1 MSDKDLRSQLEGLFS
16 DIVPEPEAEKDEP
29 LLKEATFGPT
39 AVEIAEAE
47 TVKGKPVAAE
57 APPLIPAEP
66 EEAERERR
74 EVPPTSVPDWEATL
88 KEQRLRILNILL
100 GVTTGVATLI
110 IVTLVLFS
118 LRQPSLWRAYVPYF
132 VAWVVLLGLTLA
144 RQLNPTVRTT
154 ILIVLAY
161 TVGTLALVIDGPLGS
176 GGLYLL
182 LAPLLFS
189 VLVKQQAGAY
199 AAAVSLIIYVTLAIA
214 HHQGWLQSAEALD
227 ITKWSTVLNLGA
239 TFGMLVAAATFI
251 QWMFNS
257 ALITAL
263 QEAEEKHAET
273 IRSETILRERADE
286 LTRANA
292 LLQKRTLQLQ
302 TAAQVSRAATSVL
315 DPDELVQQAV
325 NLIRERFDL
334 YYVGLFLID
343 ESWQWAVLQAGT
355 GEAGRQMLE
364 QDHRLEVG
372 GASTVGW
379 CTANAQA
386 RIALD
391 VGEEALR
398 FDGST
403 EPLGLSSGRRLAEAN
418 PLLPETRSEIALP
431 LISRGRVIGALD
443 VQSKEPEAFSD
454 EEVAV
459 LQTMADQVAVA
470 VDNAQLWAE
479 AQASLEEMEA
489 LQRRYVRE
497 QWAEYVSARAAP
509 HYERTQPGVTPLGD
523 AVLAEV
529 EQAMAQGEVIVQ
541 SDAGDGAGQAALVAP
556 ISLRGEV
563 IGALGLHEAENKR
576 RWTDDE
582 IALIEA
588 VADQMA
594 LAIENA
600 RLFEQTQS
608 RAARERLIRGIT
620 DRIRGAVDVESILQT
635 TVQEIG
641 KALGASH
648 GLVRL
653 GTEVELGDISNED
666 PTRE

>member
-16 DIVPEPEAEKDEP
+16 DIVPEPEAEKDES
-29 LLKEATFGPT
+29 LLEEAVDGP
-39 AVEIAEAE
+39 AEAEIAEAE

-57 APPLIPAEP
+57 APPLIPAKL
-66 EEAERERR
+66 EETEREKR
-74 EVPPTSVPDWEATL
+74 EVPPASVSDWEATL
-88 KEQRLRILNILL
+88 REQRLRILNILL
-100 GVTTGVATLI
+100 GVITGVATLI
-110 IVTLVLFS
+110 VVTLVLFS
-118 LRQPSLWRAYVPYF
+118 VRQPTLWRAYVPYF

-144 RQLNPTVRTT
+144 RQFNPTVRTT
-154 ILIVLAY
+154 ILIILAY

-182 LAPLLFS
+182 LAPMLFS
-189 VLVKQQAGAY
+189 VLVKQQAGTY
-199 AAAVSLIIYVTLAIA
+199 AAAASFIIYVTLAIA

-263 QEAEEKHAET
+263 REAEEKHAET

-286 LTRANA
+286 LSRANA
-292 LLQKRTLQLQ
+292 LLQKLTLQLQ

-315 DPDELVQQAV
+315 EPDELVQQAV

-343 ESWQWAVLQAGT
+343 ESWQWAMLQAGT

-364 QDHRLEVG
+364 QGHRLDVG
-372 GASTVGW
+372 GASMVGW

-391 VGEEALR
+391 VGEEDVR
-398 FDGST
+398 FD
-403 EPLGLSSGRRLAEAN
+403 N
-418 PLLPETRSEIALP
+418 PLLPETRSEMALP

-443 VQSKEPEAFSD
+443 VQSTEPGAFSGED
-454 EEVAV
+454 VAV

-470 VDNAQLWAE
+470 IDNAQLWAE

-489 LQRRYVRE
+489 LQRRYVRQ
-497 QWAEYVSARAAP
+497 QWAEYVAARAVP
-509 HYERTQPGVTPLGD
+509 SYERTQPGVTPLGD
-523 AVLAEV
+523 AMLSEV
-529 EQAMAQGEVIVQ
+529 EQAMARREVVVQ
-541 SDAGDGAGQAALVAP
+541 SDTGDGAGQAALVAP

-563 IGALGLHEAENKR
+563 IGALGLHEMESKR

-608 RAARERLIRGIT
+608 RAARERLIREIT

-635 TVQEIG
+635 TVQEVG
-641 KALGASH
+641 RALGTSH

-653 GTEVELGDISNED
+653 GTETELTGGNRSNHK
-666 PTRE
+666 P

>member
-16 DIVPEPEAEKDEP
+16 DIVPEPEAEKDES
-29 LLKEATFGPT
+29 LLEEAGGGP
-39 AVEIAEAE
+39 AEAEIAEAE
-47 TVKGKPVAAE
+47 TVKGKPVDAE
-57 APPLIPAEP
+57 APPLIPAKL
-66 EEAERERR
+66 EETEREKR
-74 EVPPTSVPDWEATL
+74 EVPPASVSDWEVTL
-88 KEQRLRILNILL
+88 REQRLRILNILL
-100 GVTTGVATLI
+100 GVITGVATLI
-110 IVTLVLFS
+110 VVTLVLFS
-118 LRQPSLWRAYVPYF
+118 VRQPTLWPAYVPYF

-144 RQLNPTVRTT
+144 RQFNPTVRTT

-182 LAPLLFS
+182 LAPMLFS
-189 VLVKQQAGAY
+189 VLVKQQAGTY
-199 AAAVSLIIYVTLAIA
+199 AAAASFIIYVTLAIA

-263 QEAEEKHAET
+263 REAEEKHAET

-286 LTRANA
+286 LSRANA
-292 LLQKRTLQLQ
+292 LLQKLTLQLQ

-315 DPDELVQQAV
+315 EPDELVQQAV

-343 ESWQWAVLQAGT
+343 ESWQWAMLQAGT

-364 QDHRLEVG
+364 QGHRLDVG
-372 GASTVGW
+372 GASMVGW

-391 VGEEALR
+391 VGEEDVR
-398 FDGST
+398 FD
-403 EPLGLSSGRRLAEAN
+403 N
-418 PLLPETRSEIALP
+418 PLLPETRSEMALP

-443 VQSKEPEAFSD
+443 VQSTEPGAFSGED
-454 EEVAV
+454 VAV

-470 VDNAQLWAE
+470 IDNAQLWAE

-489 LQRRYVRE
+489 LQRRYVRQ
-497 QWAEYVSARAAP
+497 QWAEYVAARAVP
-509 HYERTQPGVTPLGD
+509 SYERTQPGVTPLGD
-523 AVLAEV
+523 AMLSEV
-529 EQAMAQGEVIVQ
+529 EQAMARREVVVQ
-541 SDAGDGAGQAALVAP
+541 SDTGDGAGQAALVAP

-563 IGALGLHEAENKR
+563 IGALGLHEMESKR

-608 RAARERLIRGIT
+608 RAARERLIREIT

-635 TVQEIG
+635 TVQEVG
-641 KALGASH
+641 RALGTSH

-653 GTEVELGDISNED
+653 GTEVELGSISSEGS
-666 PTRE
+666 TRE